1 VALAERGGVIGLTPN
16 RNMTRNGAATTL
28 EEFGDMIAWTVDR
41 IGVESVGIG
50 TDYCPGHPRSVRTW
64 WRFARWSRESAPA
77 EQMKIAPHEGWS
89 AWITNPSGLHN
100 IVAELRRRHF
110 SEGDIDKIMGDNF
123 LRVFRANFG

>member
-1 VALAERGGVIGLTPN
+1 
-16 RNMTRNGAATTL
+16 MTRNGAATTL

-41 IGVESVGIG
+41 LGIDAVGIG

-89 AWITNPSGLHN
+89 EWMKNPSGVHN
-100 IVAELRRRHF
+100 IVQELQRRSF
-110 SEGDIDKIMGDNF
+110 AQSDIDKIMGGNF
-123 LRVFRANFG
+123 LRVFAANFG